1 MGKTNLHLT
10 GTAVYIRSRMGDKA
24 LESLFSD
31 IWYHYY
37 PRMRVFVQRMFSQPE
52 DVDDAVQEAMLKAY
66 HHLGRYRPDCAFSTW
81 IYTIARNHCLD
92 RLRKEQVRIRLTAH
106 SHTPEFESPYPSPEA
121 SALRSESVRIAA
133 ALIKS
138 LSSEDE
144 QIALLRFFE
153 EMPFNQISKVLG
165 IPIGTLKY
173 RIHHIRRKLRDKRD
187 ACNAQ

>member
-1 MGKTNLHLT
+1 MGKTNRHLT
-10 GTAVYIRSRMGDKA
+10 GTATYIRSRMGDKA

-37 PRMRVFVQRMFSQPE
+37 PRLRVFVRRMFAQPE

-66 HHLGRYRPDCAFSTW
+66 HHLAAYRPNCAFSTW

-92 RLRKEQVRIRLTAH
+92 RLRKEHVRIRLTADR
-106 SHTPEFESPYPSPEA
+106 HTIEFESPYPSPEA
-121 SALRSESVRIAA
+121 AALRSESVNVAA

-138 LSSEDE
+138 LSSEDQ
-144 QIALLRFFE
+144 QIAFLRFFE
-153 EMPFNQISKVLG
+153 EMPFNQISKALG
-165 IPIGTLKY
+165 VPVGTLKY

-187 ACNAQ
+187 ESNA